1 MSTRIFF
8 AGILGGVVMFIWTS
22 IAHMM
27 LPLGETGIKEI
38 PNESAVVAAMQS
50 NMGDKTGLYIFPGPG
65 VGENATRHEKQE
77 AMKKAMDKLA
87 TEPSGI
93 LMYNSARPFTFARYL
108 GIEFGTEVVEA
119 ILAVFLLAQTSISSF
134 SGRVGF
140 VLTAGILAAIATNIS
155 YWNWYGF
162 PAIYTASYIL
172 IQVAGFLCVGI
183 VAALMLGRRSTQ
195 PAP

>member
-1 MSTRIFF
+1 MSTRILF
-8 AGILGGVVMFIWTS
+8 AGILGVVVMFNWTS

-87 TEPSGI
+87 TEPSGRSEEHTSE
-93 LMYNSARPFTFARYL
+93 LQSRGHLVCR
-108 GIEFGTEVVEA
+108 
-119 ILAVFLLAQTSISSF
+119 LL
-134 SGRVGF
+134 
-140 VLTAGILAAIATNIS
+140 LEKKK
-155 YWNWYGF
+155 
-162 PAIYTASYIL
+162 
-172 IQVAGFLCVGI
+172 
-183 VAALMLGRRSTQ
+183 
-195 PAP
+195 